1 MNYLKIVYFFVF
13 ILALNSCK
21 KNDNN
26 QVNRNSILTD
36 SIAETDK
43 KTIRAIGETLSPEGK
58 ETIKDWKEYQQLD
71 DFLDNFYSS
80 SPNEA
85 LNLSKELSHTTKQLI
100 DSLKIDRFKQP
111 DVSIRL
117 NVIHNYALRLTDM
130 STIPNISPSEVQDE
144 TQNILDA
151 FSSLNKKIN
160 NLAKQEKLE
169 KELKGFTAPILIEE
183 DSISINNPP
192 TQQQIK

>member
-21 KNDNN
+21 KNENN
-26 QVNRNSILTD
+26 QVNKNSILTD

-117 NVIHNYALRLTDM
+117 NVIHNYALRLADM